1 MCVSACLHPVRGTT
15 VFAIFVEDVEARSG
29 LSKKHGRKI
38 HVQYSKHDDATE
50 L

>member
-1 MCVSACLHPVRGTT
+1 MCQRVSTPGSRNNG
-15 VFAIFVEDVEARSG
+15 FAIFVEDVEARSG